1 MRNLRVFSG
10 TGLGAIATFV
20 ALVIPL
26 RAQPTILDVI
36 ELGPILARHD
46 VGNALGLAFDPQL
59 NVFYI
64 AHGSDTRGAFIYT
77 LDAQGRLLDEYDFL
91 SAYGPGSFLESLSYD
106 EASGHL
112 FALAEVPVG
121 TDFVAHLLELEPG
134 TFTVLT
140 DQVIDNAGGGGGG
153 IHVRTDGIW
162 QARFAEDVIRH
173 YSRALALID
182 DVSVAASFPGF
193 PGPLALTSSFRGGF
207 FLVDLFGS
215 RLVEVDVAGHQIAEA
230 STAMLRGF
238 GRALAI
244 DIDRASRRI
253 FLQVEN
259 SAIYVLSDEFIRP
272 GPTVVVID
280 VKPGSVPNSINP
292 RSRGVIAV
300 AILTTATFDAATVNP
315 SSVRFGP
322 HGAIAARGHMED
334 VDGDGDLD
342 WLFHFRTE
350 ETGVQ
355 CGDRLVSLTAETLGG
370 LAIQGTDPIVTVGC
384 K

>member
-1 MRNLRVFSG
+1 MRNLQSLVG

-20 ALVIPL
+20 ALAIPL

-59 NVFYI
+59 NVFYLT
-64 AHGSDTRGAFIYT
+64 HGSDTRGAFIYT
-77 LDAQGRLLDEYDFL
+77 LDAQGRLLDEYDFQ
-91 SAYGPGSFLESLSYD
+91 SAYAPGSFLESLSYD

-134 TFTVLT
+134 AFTVLT
-140 DQVIDNAGGGGGG
+140 DQVIDNAGGGG

-193 PGPLALTSSFRGGF
+193 PGPSALTSSFRGGF
-207 FLVDLFGS
+207 FLVDHFDR
-215 RLVEVDVAGHQIAEA
+215 RLVEVDTAGHQIAEA

-244 DIDRASRRI
+244 DIDRATRRI

-272 GPTVVVID
+272 GPTVVAID

-292 RSRGVIAV
+292 RSRGVIPV
-300 AILTTATFDAATVNP
+300 AILTTAAFDAAMVSP

-334 VDGDGDLD
+334 AEGDGDLD

-350 ETGVQ
+350 ETGIQ
-355 CGDRLVSLTAETLGG
+355 CSDHLVFLTAETLGG